1 MQSIYILSHY
11 EDFHIQIQISSSQKY
26 HIIIEARSRT
36 NSLGYVEER
45 SHGHIHVLELGW
57 VSRMVSPTTTFAT
70 STEQHNTAGK
80 SAARVLS
87 RVEGRGRAISDAEEV
102 DHGVGSK

>member
-1 MQSIYILSHY
+1 MFGHSFQHRNKDMI
-11 EDFHIQIQISSSQKY
+11 ERFHTIVFSTIK
-26 HIIIEARSRT
+26 RSRT

-57 VSRMVSPTTTFAT
+57 VSRMVSPTTTVAT
-70 STEQHNTAGK
+70 STEQHNTTGK

-87 RVEGRGRAISDAEEV
+87 RVEGRGRAVSDAEEV
-102 DHGVGSK
+102 DFGVGSK